1 MFLGENL
8 LVLLALA
15 FGGAL
20 AVGNFM
26 ALINTRGAPKNSDYE
41 KPPLGRSIL
50 MILLGLIVSIWAIG
64 SLITG

>member
-20 AVGNFM
+20 AVGIFM
-26 ALINTRGAPKNSDYE
+26 ALVNKRGAPKDSDYE
-41 KPPLGRSIL
+41 RPPLGRSIV
-50 MILLGLIVSIWAIG
+50 MILIGLTVSIWAIG
-64 SLITG
+64 SLIAG

>member
-26 ALINTRGAPKNSDYE
+26 ALINTRGAPKDSDYE
-41 KPPLGRSIL
+41 KPPLGRSVL
-50 MILLGLIVSIWAIG
+50 MILIGLLVSIWAIG
-64 SLITG
+64 SLIAG

>member
-8 LVLLALA
+8 IVLLALA

-26 ALINTRGAPKNSDYE
+26 ALVNTRGAPKDSDYE
-41 KPPLGRSIL
+41 RPPLGRTVV
-50 MILLGLIVSIWAIG
+50 MIVIGLVVALWAIVS
-64 SLITG
+64 LISG

>member
-26 ALINTRGAPKNSDYE
+26 ALINTRGAPKDSDYE
-41 KPPLGRSIL
+41 KPPLGRSVL
-50 MILLGLIVSIWAIG
+50 MILIGLVVSIWAIG
-64 SLITG
+64 SLIAG

>member
-26 ALINTRGAPKNSDYE
+26 ALINTRGAPKDSDHE
-41 KPPLGRSIL
+41 KPPLGRTIV

-64 SLITG
+64 SLIAG

>member
-8 LVLLALA
+8 IVLLALA

-26 ALINTRGAPKNSDYE
+26 ALVNTRGAPKDSDYE
-41 KPPLGRSIL
+41 RPPLGRTVV
-50 MILLGLIVSIWAIG
+50 MIVVGLVVSLWAIVS
-64 SLITG
+64 LISS

>member
-20 AVGNFM
+20 AVGNFV
-26 ALINTRGAPKNSDYE
+26 ALVNTRGAPKDSDYE
-41 KPPLGRSIL
+41 RPPLGRSIV
-50 MILLGLIVSIWAIG
+50 MIIIGLTVSVWAIG
-64 SLITG
+64 SLIAG

>member
-20 AVGNFM
+20 AVGNLM
-26 ALINTRGAPKNSDYE
+26 AVLTLEELLKIVIMKDLLSQ
-41 KPPLGRSIL
+41 GR
-50 MILLGLIVSIWAIG
+50 
-64 SLITG
+64 

>member
-8 LVLLALA
+8 IVLLALA

-26 ALINTRGAPKNSDYE
+26 ALVNTRGAPKGSDYE
-41 KPPLGRSIL
+41 RPPFGRTVV
-50 MILLGLIVSIWAIG
+50 MIVVGLVVALWAIVS
-64 SLITG
+64 LISG